1 MMRRFTAILLAISL
15 AHLTALDLQAECEL
29 HASVTPAAASH
40 AGHDM
45 ASMSHGDEQAPE
57 QSPGQAESPP
67 PKCCMMAGT
76 CNAGAFATIV
86 SVPESAREE
95 DAAIAARAGSL
106 PHSLTLA
113 PEPPPP
119 KL

>member
-1 MMRRFTAILLAISL
+1 MRRLIAIVLALSL
-15 AHLTALDLQAECEL
+15 AHRTALDLQAECGR
-29 HASVTPAAASH
+29 HASASAVAGDH

-45 ASMSHGDEQAPE
+45 ASMSHGDERAPE

-86 SVPESAREE
+86 NIRESSQKE
-95 DAAIAARAGSL
+95 DATIAARVGSL
-106 PHSLTLA
+106 PHSQTLA

-119 KL
+119 KS